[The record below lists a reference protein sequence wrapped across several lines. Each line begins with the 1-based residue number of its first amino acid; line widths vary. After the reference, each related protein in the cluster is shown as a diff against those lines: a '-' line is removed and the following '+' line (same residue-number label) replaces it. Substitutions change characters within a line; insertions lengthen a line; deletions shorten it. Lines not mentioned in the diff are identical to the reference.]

1 MRISTN
7 TIYQTA
13 ISKINSLQADQSKLQ
28 QQIATGKRLLTP
40 SDDPLAAAR
49 VLQLSQS
56 QNVNT
61 QFGENRK
68 VAETRLGDLDISL
81 GSITELLTSVRTNLV
96 GSAGTLPTEQRN
108 ALAIQLGSA
117 METLLGLANTRDAA
131 GNYLYAG
138 FQSKTVPF
146 TATAAGATYNGD
158 SNQQMLQVDTHR
170 QMAVNASGNGVFQ
183 ANGND
188 IFNTLSTLITLL
200 NNPAATASTVT
211 TGVATALSSMDSAIS
226 NVAVI
231 RSTVGSRLN
240 EIDSLN
246 DVGDSRDLQYAQAMS
261 ALQDLDYAKALSDV
275 SQKQFILEA
284 AQKSF
289 AATTGLSLFNF
300 IK

>member
-7 TIYQTA
+7 SIYQTA
-13 ISKINSLQADQSKLQ
+13 VSKINSLQAEQSKLQ

-40 SDDPLAAAR
+40 SDDPLASAR
-49 VLQLSQS
+49 VLQLSRSQS
-56 QNVNT
+56 VNT

-81 GSITELLTSVRTNLV
+81 ESITELLTTVRTTLV
-96 GSAGTLPTEQRN
+96 GSAGTLSTGQRN
-108 ALAIQLGSA
+108 ALAIQLGSS

-138 FQSKTVPF
+138 FQNKAIPF
-146 TATAAGATYNGD
+146 TATATGATYNGD
-158 SNQQMLQVDTHR
+158 SNQQLLQVDTHR
-170 QMAVNASGNGVFQ
+170 QMTVNASGNSVFQ
-183 ANGND
+183 AGGND
-188 IFNTLSTLITLL
+188 IFSTLSTLITLL
-200 NNPAATASTVT
+200 NNTAATASTVT
-211 TGVATALSSMDSAIS
+211 TGVATALSSVDSAIS

-246 DVGDSRDLQYAQAMS
+246 DVGASRELQYAQAMS

-275 SQKQFILEA
+275 SQKQSILEA

-289 AATTGLSLFNF
+289 VTTTGLSLFNF

>member
-40 SDDPLAAAR
+40 SDDPLSAAR

-96 GSAGTLPTEQRN
+96 GSAGTLSTGQRN

-117 METLLGLANTRDAA
+117 METLLGPVSYTHLDVYKR
-131 GNYLYAG
+131 
-138 FQSKTVPF
+138 
-146 TATAAGATYNGD
+146 
-158 SNQQMLQVDTHR
+158 QQQGR
-170 QMAVNASGNGVFQ
+170 
-183 ANGND
+183 
-188 IFNTLSTLITLL
+188 
-200 NNPAATASTVT
+200 
-211 TGVATALSSMDSAIS
+211 
-226 NVAVI
+226 
-231 RSTVGSRLN
+231 GSQQ
-240 EIDSLN
+240 
-246 DVGDSRDLQYAQAMS
+246 G
-261 ALQDLDYAKALSDV
+261 
-275 SQKQFILEA
+275 
-284 AQKSF
+284 
-289 AATTGLSLFNF
+289 
-300 IK
+300 

>member
-7 TIYQTA
+7 SIYQTA
-13 ISKINSLQADQSKLQ
+13 VSKINSLQAEQSKLQ

-40 SDDPLAAAR
+40 SDDPLASAR

-56 QNVNT
+56 QSVNT

-81 GSITELLTSVRTNLV
+81 GSITELLTTVRTTLV
-96 GSAGTLPTEQRN
+96 GSAGTLSTGQRN
-108 ALAIQLGSA
+108 ALAIQLGSS

-138 FQSKTVPF
+138 FQNKAIPF
-146 TATAAGATYNGD
+146 TATATGATYNGD
-158 SNQQMLQVDTHR
+158 SNQQLLQVDTHR
-170 QMAVNASGNGVFQ
+170 QMTVNASGNSVFQ
-183 ANGND
+183 AGGND
-188 IFNTLSTLITLL
+188 IFSTLSTLITLL
-200 NNPAATASTVT
+200 NNTAATASTVT
-211 TGVATALSSMDSAIS
+211 TGVATALSSVDSAIS

-246 DVGDSRDLQYAQAMS
+246 DVGASRELQYAQAMS

-275 SQKQFILEA
+275 SQKQSILEA

-289 AATTGLSLFNF
+289 VTTTGLSLFNF